1 MNKGGGVMVRETE
14 ISNQFGFRIYDCIP
28 KKGVYL
34 LKTDKGN
41 KCLKKISYGTQKLN
55 YIYKAKEHII
65 QNGFDKVDKYNLSLN
80 NAPYAMVNEDLYIV
94 TDWIDGRECDFKEIE
109 DVKVA
114 AKTLAKFHNCAI
126 GFEMEDNLKARCDV
140 GKLPYTLEKR
150 MRTLKK
156 MRDMASKNK
165 RKSEFDMLYL
175 SNVDS
180 FYELSKSA
188 YESLNLESYKKVCEM
203 SLDKKVLCH
212 HDYTYHNI
220 LINNDDVYLVDFD
233 YLKCEVQVYD
243 ISTLIIKTL
252 KRVDWNIDFAKA
264 ILKEYNSIREL
275 SREEKDVLK
284 TLLMF
289 PQRFWRL
296 ANRYYYKEASW
307 TEATFTKKLNEIVEE
322 KGKYLEFLSKLD
334 EIL

>member
-1 MNKGGGVMVRETE
+1 MVRETE

-28 KKGVYL
+28 KKGVYF

-65 QNGFDKVDKYNLSLN
+65 QNGFDKVDKYNLSLSN
-80 NAPYAMVNEDLYIV
+80 VPYAMVNEDIYIV

-114 AKTLAKFHNCAI
+114 AKTLAKFHNCAV

-150 MRTLKK
+150 LRTLKK

-165 RKSEFDMLYL
+165 KKTEFDMLYL

-180 FYELSKSA
+180 FYELAKTA
-188 YESLNLESYKKVCEM
+188 YASLNLESYKKVCEM

-243 ISTLIIKTL
+243 ISTLIVKTL
-252 KRVDWNIDFAKA
+252 KRVDWNMDYAKA
-264 ILKEYNSIREL
+264 ILNEYNLVREL
-275 SREEKDVLK
+275 TREEKDVLK

-307 TEATFTKKLNEIVEE
+307 TEATFTKKLNEIIEE
-322 KGKYLEFLSKLD
+322 KELYLQFLSKLD